1 MLLALLGPPLVIGG
15 IGPGCESEPESPSI
29 KPISTKVDPGERAS
43 ARVEAFVV
51 DPDYA
56 GLIALLDQPHAQARE
71 LLGPHHLHYAAEFYT
86 GPSLAQLPLDQ
97 PLPDPVVDEP
107 ILERFVIHDE
117 LDLRW
122 LTAPGGPPHF
132 SLSQRGGEPNAGR
145 EVIMIGEQT
154 WTQVDERGWF
164 GRQLDGDLWTLWLDD
179 AQHAVC
185 DAVEF
190 AGPQLELGAV
200 ETLEF
205 GGRPALRVALSR
217 AATAHPERIVEPPRA
232 WRSEAS
238 IDAIS
243 GELVI
248 DRATGLWLSASVELE
263 WQFEDSARREVSGS
277 LRLTG
282 VVEPLPDSDELRASI
297 GPPEGA
303 KPVYERE
310 RPELLRDRLLDGL
323 AGP

>member
-1 MLLALLGPPLVIGG
+1 MQLAVALIAS
-15 IGPGCESEPESPSI
+15 GCGSDSDIASPSI
-29 KPISTKVDPGERAS
+29 KPVSTKPDLGAQAS
-43 ARVEAFVV
+43 AHVEAFVT

-56 GLIALLDQPHAQARE
+56 GLITLLGQPHARARE
-71 LLGPHHLHYAAEFYT
+71 LLGPHHLHYSAEFYT
-86 GPSLAQLPLDQ
+86 GPAPEQLPLDQ

-122 LTAPGGPPHF
+122 LTKPGGEPRF
-132 SLSQRGGEPNAGR
+132 ALTQRGGEPNAGR
-145 EVIMIGEQT
+145 DVIVIGEQT

-164 GRQLDGDLWTLWLDD
+164 GRELDSDLWTLWLDD
-179 AQHAVC
+179 AQHAVL
-185 DAVEF
+185 DAVEL

-200 ETLEF
+200 ETTEF

-217 AATAHPERIVEPPRA
+217 GTTVHTERIVEPPQA
-232 WRSEAS
+232 WRGESN

-243 GELVI
+243 GEVVI
-248 DRATGLWLSASVELE
+248 DRATGLWLSAKLE
-263 WQFEDSARREVSGS
+263 VGWQFEDSARREVFGS

-297 GPPEGA
+297 APPEAA
-303 KPVYERE
+303 KPLYERD

-323 AGP
+323 AAP